1 MNTIILDDNK
11 PFLIIGSSGQEKILT
26 QEIVNKYNSIAINR
40 SKLNV
45 DILLISDIPKIN
57 TNLSKCRYF
66 LINEEYK
73 KEFNKDKVRYF
84 KSEYK
89 IISDN
94 FPTLGR
100 YQFTV
105 TVALNFIKIIRPG
118 AEVYLVGID
127 HNRGK
132 YNDPK
137 VKRFIERYKEYLK
150 IYQTDFSSKGWNL
163 EYKELIK

>member
-40 SKLNV
+40 SDYNV
-45 DILLISDIPKIN
+45 DIIIMSDVPRIN
-57 TNLSKCRYF
+57 TNFSKCRYF
-66 LINEEYK
+66 LANEEYK
-73 KEFNKDKVRYF
+73 KEFKTDKIIYF

-94 FPTLGR
+94 FSVLGR
-100 YQFTV
+100 FQFTV
-105 TVALNFIKIIRPG
+105 TLALNFIKIIKPG

-132 YNDPK
+132 YKDPK
-137 VKRFIERYKEYLK
+137 VKRFIERYKKYLK
-150 IYQTDFSSKGWNL
+150 VYQTDFSSVGWNL